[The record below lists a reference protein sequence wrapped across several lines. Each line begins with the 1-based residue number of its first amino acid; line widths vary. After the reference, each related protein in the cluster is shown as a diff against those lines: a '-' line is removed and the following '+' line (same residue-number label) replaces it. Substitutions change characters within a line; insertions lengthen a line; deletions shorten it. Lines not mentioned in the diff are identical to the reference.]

1 MVSIYVD
8 DHGRVTGM
16 NRSDLSGNSGWIVLD
31 EADIEAQTGATID
44 GLMDG
49 LTNTDGA
56 PLYRLTDGVL
66 HLRNASEIEADTPA
80 KVVQAS
86 PEERLETVEHRVD
99 DIATQNDEIIL
110 AVADLIGGAVL

>member
-31 EADIEAQTGATID
+31 EADVEAQTGATVD

-49 LTNTDGA
+49 LTNPDGV
-56 PLYRLTDGVL
+56 PLYRLADGIVQ
-66 HLRNASEIEADTPA
+66 LRTTAEIEQDTPV
-80 KVVQAS
+80 KVVQVS
-86 PEERLETVEHRVD
+86 PDERLETVEHRVD

>member
-1 MVSIYVD
+1 MVSIYID

-16 NRSDLSGNSGWIVLD
+16 NRSDLSGNSGWVVLD
-31 EADIEAQTGATID
+31 EAVVEAQTGATID
-44 GLMDG
+44 GLIDG
-49 LTNTDGA
+49 LTNTDGV

-66 HLRNASEIEADTPA
+66 QIRTPSEIVADTPA
-80 KVVQAS
+80 KIVQAS
-86 PEERLETVEHRVD
+86 PEERLENVEHRVD

>member
-8 DHGRVTGM
+8 DHGCVTGM
-16 NRSDLSGNSGWIVLD
+16 NRSDLTGNSGWVVLD
-31 EADIEAQTGATID
+31 EAVVEAQTGATID

-49 LTNTDGA
+49 LTNADGV
-56 PLYRLTDGVL
+56 PLYRVTDGVVQ
-66 HLRNASEIEADTPA
+66 LRTAAEIEQDTPV
-80 KVVQAS
+80 KVVQVS
-86 PEERLETVEHRVD
+86 PEERLVTVEHRVD